1 MDTKLTLKL
10 NKAVI
15 EKAKTY
21 AASQN
26 RSLSGIVES
35 YLKTLTATESDGS
48 AMFEDDISPFV
59 KNMKTGV
66 QISSTLD
73 EKATYGDYR
82 ERKYR

>member
-10 NKAVI
+10 NKDVI
-15 EKAKTY
+15 EKAKEY
-21 AASQN
+21 AATQN

-35 YLKTLTATESDGS
+35 YLKNLVAMDSDGS
-48 AMFEDDISPFV
+48 AVVEDDISPFV

-66 QISSTLD
+66 QVSTTLD
-73 EKATYGDYR
+73 EKVIYGDYR